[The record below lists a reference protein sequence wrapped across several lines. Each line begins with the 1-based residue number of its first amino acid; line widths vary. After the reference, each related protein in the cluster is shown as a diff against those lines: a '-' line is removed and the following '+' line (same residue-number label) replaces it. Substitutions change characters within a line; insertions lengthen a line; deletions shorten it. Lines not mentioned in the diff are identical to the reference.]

1 MRPQIIYTRPYRS
14 LPARIFRGFLLFLLI
29 GGAIETLIFTSIVV
43 YHQMQYRAHY
53 RAAHH
58 LK

>member
-14 LPARIFRGFLLFLLI
+14 LPARLFRGFLLFLLI
-29 GGAIETLIFTSIVV
+29 GGAIESLIFSSIVA
-43 YHQMQYRAHY
+43 YDLLRDRAHH